1 MIFSACRALGMEGF
15 MVLETA
21 VITRIVNIGLRGA
34 TLLSKFALVFFLAG
48 FLEPQELGLYG
59 LLVAA
64 IGYSLYLL
72 GFDFY
77 VFSTRELIGT
87 VRASWGRLLKSQC
100 ALTVILYLIF
110 IPLLSLLFM
119 AGLLPWSVA
128 IWFFALLVLE
138 HIAQE
143 LNRLLIAASEQI
155 WASII
160 LFLRSGLWAMFVV
173 ALMWAAPAY
182 RSLDTV
188 LLGWFSGCALA
199 CLLGIAKLCS
209 MGLGGWSSNV
219 NWSWIVR
226 GLKVVLPFL
235 LATLAIRAVFTLD
248 RYAFEYLEGL
258 QPLGAYV
265 LYIGMCSA
273 LLAFLDAGVFA
284 FSYPKLIAHWRNQ
297 QPSLFFKEMRA
308 LALQTFGVSLAF
320 VLGSLIVLDSLL
332 GWLGKAL
339 YLYYQY
345 LFYWLLLASTLYGI
359 SMIPHYAL
367 YAMGR
372 DKVII
377 KSHVGSLLLFVI
389 SLFLLSKPLQGL
401 AVPVSLCVVFAALT
415 IWKGMALFF
424 IRQPFFSGFSIKE

>member
-1 MIFSACRALGMEGF
+1 MLLDA
-15 MVLETA
+15 
-21 VITRIVNIGLRGA
+21 RIVARISNVGLRSV
-34 TLLSKFALVFFLAG
+34 TLLSKFSLVIFLAS
-48 FLEPQELGLYG
+48 FLAPEELGLYG

-77 VFSTRELIGT
+77 VFTTRELIGT
-87 VRASWGRLLKSQC
+87 SRALWGRLLKTQC
-100 ALTVILYLIF
+100 ALSAILYLVF
-110 IPLLSLLFM
+110 IPLLSLLF
-119 AGLLPWSVA
+119 AAQLLPWSVA
-128 IWFFALLVLE
+128 GWFFALLVLE
-138 HIAQE
+138 HLAQE

-173 ALMWAAPAY
+173 ILMWAVPAY
-182 RSLDTV
+182 RSLETV
-188 LLGWFSGCALA
+188 LQWWFAGCSLA
-199 CLLGIAKLCS
+199 CLVGIVKLCK
-209 MGLGGWSSNV
+209 MRLGGWSSNV
-219 NWSWIVR
+219 DWSWIGK

-248 RYAFEYLEGL
+248 RYAFEHLEGL
-258 QPLGAYV
+258 QALGAYV
-265 LYIGMCSA
+265 LYAGMCSA

-297 QPSLFFKEMRA
+297 QPNLFFKEMRA
-308 LALQTFGVSLAF
+308 LAIQTLGVSLAF

-332 GWLGKAL
+332 GWLGKTL
-339 YLYYQY
+339 YLDYQY

-377 KSHVGSLLLFVI
+377 KSHVGSLLLFFI

-401 AVPVSLCVVFAALT
+401 AVPVALCAVFAALT

-424 IRQPFFSGFSIKE
+424 IRQPIFSDFSIKE

>member
-1 MIFSACRALGMEGF
+1 

-34 TLLSKFALVFFLAG
+34 TLLSKFALVFFLAS
-48 FLEPQELGLYG
+48 FLEPQDLGLYG

-77 VFSTRELIGT
+77 VFTTRELIGT
-87 VRASWGRLLKSQC
+87 VRTTWGRLLKSQC
-100 ALTVILYLIF
+100 ALSVILYLIF

-138 HIAQE
+138 HVSQE

-160 LFLRSGLWAMFVV
+160 LFLRSGLWAMLVV
-173 ALMWAAPAY
+173 ALMWSFPAY

-188 LLGWFSGCALA
+188 LQGWFSGCALA
-199 CLLGIAKLCS
+199 CLVGIIKLYS
-209 MGLGGWSSNV
+209 MRLGGWSSSV
-219 NWSWIVR
+219 DWPWIVK

-235 LATLAIRAVFTLD
+235 MATLAIRAAFTLD

-258 QPLGAYV
+258 QALGAYV
-265 LYIGMCSA
+265 LFIGMCSA

-284 FSYPKLIAHWRNQ
+284 FSYPKLIAHWRNK
-297 QPSLFFKEMRA
+297 QPDLFFKELRG
-308 LALQTFGVSLAF
+308 LGIQTIAVCLTF
-320 VLGSLIVLDSLL
+320 VAGSLLILDSLL
-332 GWLGKAL
+332 RWLGKAL
-339 YLYYQY
+339 YLDYQY
-345 LFYWLLLASTLYGI
+345 LFYWLLLASTFYCV
-359 SMIPHYAL
+359 SMVPHYAL

-377 KSHVGSLLLFVI
+377 NSHVVSLLLFVMSI
-389 SLFLLSKPLQGL
+389 FLLAKPLQGL
-401 AVPVSLCVVFAALT
+401 AVPVSLCAVFAALT
-415 IWKGMALFF
+415 IWKGGALLLM
-424 IRQPFFSGFSIKE
+424 RGNSSLVTSSIKE